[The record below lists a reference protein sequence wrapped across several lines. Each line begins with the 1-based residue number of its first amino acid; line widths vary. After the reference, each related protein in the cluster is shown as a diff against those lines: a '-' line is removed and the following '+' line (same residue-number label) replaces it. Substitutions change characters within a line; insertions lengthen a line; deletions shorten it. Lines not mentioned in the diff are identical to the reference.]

1 MTEHLPDCM
10 MPDGAEPCIGYR
22 ERRAEIER
30 LRAALEGM
38 LMEWDKL
45 TRYGSP
51 MAKAANE
58 RVAAAHRALENK
70 P

>member
-1 MTEHLPDCM
+1 MIRTLTEDLLATKD
-10 MPDGAEPCIGYR
+10 AESTQ
-22 ERRAEIER
+22 

-38 LMEWDKL
+38 LHEWDKF

-58 RVAAAHRALENK
+58 RVSFARAALKDSGSTRK
-70 P
+70 